1 MVCTVTRLKYAA
13 LVGLSFGRPRKKGL
27 VQTAREIPGNLF
39 QITWTGVRSDG
50 LMGAICFIAV
60 EKRPEY
66 GQWGRMVPANTSC
79 LSLSLSPFL
88 PSPLSLFQL
97 AQSPTGITRSWRAYF
112 QVSRNF
118 LLTVASSQRKQKL
131 ANEER
136 VETLTSVILF
146 PPLKVFAHISSAIF
160 SSPSRPSPSF
170 LLSLAT
176 VFLSDELITRSRESL
191 ATIGRYFSGR
201 KVVRETRYEICQIY
215 RYTVLVL
222 AFVRSS
228 KQR

>member
-13 LVGLSFGRPRKKGL
+13 LVGLSSGRPRKKGL

-66 GQWGRMVPANTSC
+66 GQWDRMVPANTSC
-79 LSLSLSPFL
+79 VSLRSCLRPFR
-88 PSPLSLFQL
+88 PTVVPASGIANRNNKRL
-97 AQSPTGITRSWRAYF
+97 ACIF
-112 QVSRNF
+112 
-118 LLTVASSQRKQKL
+118 SSFAQFPAHGSIIAQRKQKQ

-136 VETLTSVILF
+136 IETLTSVILF

-160 SSPSRPSPSF
+160 PSRSCF
-170 LLSLAT
+170 LLSLAPT
-176 VFLSDELITRSRESL
+176 VVFLSDELITRSRQSL
-191 ATIGRYFSGR
+191 AQLHDTLSWRN
-201 KVVRETRYEICQIY
+201 VV
-215 RYTVLVL
+215 V
-222 AFVRSS
+222 
-228 KQR
+228 